1 MGKAKKR
8 TGKSPTEKALMI
20 LRAHGWHAEVVEHWN
35 SFSKRRQ
42 DLMGFADI
50 LAFNPRVGCPTLA
63 LQVTAGS
70 GGGVAERVQKCIDEP
85 RAVLALRCGWRIEVW
100 GTRKTPVNGSGIKA
114 RTLLI
119 EEDGSVR
126 VEDGS
131 LALEQRV
138 IK

>member
-1 MGKAKKR
+1 
-8 TGKSPTEKALMI
+8 MI
-20 LRAHGWHAEVVEHWN
+20 LRAHGWYAEVVEHWN
-35 SFSKRRQ
+35 HFAGRRQ

-63 LQVTAGS
+63 LQVTAAA
-70 GGGVAERVQKCIDEP
+70 GGGVAERVNKCVAEK
-85 RAVLALRCGWRIEVW
+85 RAILALRCGWRIEVW

-131 LALEQRV
+131 LALEQSAS
-138 IK
+138 I